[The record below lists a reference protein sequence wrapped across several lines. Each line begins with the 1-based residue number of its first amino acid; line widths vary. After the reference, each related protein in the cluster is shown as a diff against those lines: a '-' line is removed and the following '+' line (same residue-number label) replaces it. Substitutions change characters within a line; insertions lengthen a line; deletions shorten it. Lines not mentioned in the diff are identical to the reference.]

1 MNVLC
6 FCAPTR
12 EQVIWPA
19 TMMEISSF
27 RKIIGLRLT
36 PERNQQA
43 SGNNKDGSIDSLNMS
58 NLGNQDLCFGIII
71 TRTNMKNFQEFSTWK
86 FGLIRTRR

>member
-1 MNVLC
+1 MLNLFFFENYNMAMNVLC

-58 NLGNQDLCFGIII
+58 NLGNQIFVLA
-71 TRTNMKNFQEFSTWK
+71 
-86 FGLIRTRR
+86 LLLP